1 LLGPGC
7 HQVSSGVM
15 VRIVKGKSR
24 IEALLN
30 TGMLL
35 LCYWY
40 GTSHISPFRCHLSP
54 VTCHMSHVTCH
65 CHLSVT
71 TTAKATDQG
80 TWLCRTHLDHFRLF
94 LTIFNNLD
102 QFEPVGT
109 CLDLFGPF
117 WTFLELFHF
126 IGPMYLDL
134 FGPIWT
140 SLDLFGSILTYLDQF
155 GHLIYLL
162 FLLFPL
168 FLPFLLFIL
177 FLLFLYFL
185 LFLLFLSGLIK
196 GFSKTYNTWGPMN
209 HPPHSDPPPPIG
221 PPYKNLRG

>member
-1 LLGPGC
+1 MCVFFSNFKDPWSLLGPGC

-40 GTSHISPFRCHLSP
+40 VTSHISPFRCHLSP
-54 VTCHMSHVTCH
+54 VTCHMSHVTCHMSHVTCH

-117 WTFLELFHF
+117 WTFLDLFGTISF
-126 IGPMYLDL
+126 YRTYVFGPIWTYLDLFGPFWIYFDL

-140 SLDLFGSILTYLDQF
+140 SNLPTFPTFSTFPTIPTF
-155 GHLIYLL
+155 HTFPSFLIFPTFPTFSVWSNQGLL
-162 FLLFPL
+162 
-168 FLPFLLFIL
+168 
-177 FLLFLYFL
+177 
-185 LFLLFLSGLIK
+185 
-196 GFSKTYNTWGPMN
+196 
-209 HPPHSDPPPPIG
+209 
-221 PPYKNLRG
+221 KNI